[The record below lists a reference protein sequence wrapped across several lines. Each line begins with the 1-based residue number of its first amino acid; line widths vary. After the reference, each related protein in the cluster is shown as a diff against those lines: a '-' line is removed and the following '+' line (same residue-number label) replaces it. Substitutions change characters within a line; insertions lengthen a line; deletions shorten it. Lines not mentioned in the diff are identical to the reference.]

1 MHRILTKEDNLVTC
15 YIDKT
20 LQHRKVSVVDCQ
32 FWTLGRTA
40 NPENL
45 DKEGFP
51 YISSGDKPMT
61 SISRTPRPLTI
72 PGARLS

>member
-1 MHRILTKEDNLVTC
+1 MTDAVHSKGSRI
-15 YIDKT
+15 Y
-20 LQHRKVSVVDCQ
+20 CQ

-51 YISSGDKPMT
+51 YVSSGDKPMT
-61 SISRTPRPLTI
+61 GIARTPRPLTI
-72 PGARLS
+72 PGAQLS